1 MEWNQFVWYA
11 LAAIGG
17 TLLGYLF
24 GMRRARKVKRRVV
37 QQMNS
42 QSLELLDAK
51 ASNSKLQGT
60 AVKYR
65 RNQKILKQAL
75 LKLQVANK
83 DIRLLRD
90 QQETLKKLH
99 FVEMARLRL
108 RTVQSAQTAK
118 RAASIARKATL
129 HLRRLEKASPVTQT
143 IEAHEPKSYGTGEP
157 VTVSVVDHSHL
168 DGSSEAVAKVSNRD
182 SDRLIKLH
190 SSNEATAKA
199 N

>member
-24 GMRRARKVKRRVV
+24 GMRRARRVTRRVV
-37 QQMNS
+37 QQMNT